1 MKENTSL
8 SIRFISL
15 MLLITAFV
23 SVDAAAQKINTK
35 QLTAEY
41 DRMLSEKF
49 RQGETG
55 CAALVAKDGQII
67 YKKAFGMADLELNVP
82 MQPDMVFRIGS
93 MTKQFTAVA
102 ILQLME
108 QGKLSLQDD
117 ITKYIPDYPT
127 HGYNI
132 TIEHLLTHTSGIK
145 SYTNVPEFQKYVRQ
159 DMKPEEA
166 INTFRNLPMEFAPGT
181 KWNYNNSGYFLLGY
195 IIEKVSG
202 KTYQEYIDE
211 NFFKPLGMTGSCY
224 GNDSRIIK
232 NRASGYQPGK
242 DGVQNADF
250 LSMLLPY
257 SAGAIQST
265 VEDIYRWNQALH
277 SYKLVSKESL
287 DKAFTE
293 YKLANGKGTSY
304 GYGWFLSQLQGSK
317 TIEHGGAINGFLT
330 NAIYFPEEDL
340 FVALFSNSTSVGP
353 DFTSQKMAALALGKP
368 LKDTPI
374 NIDEATLDLYVG
386 IYKNEDG
393 KEITVS
399 RDSTHLTVLR
409 PGSPVREI
417 IPVEK
422 DRFLLDDSFIS
433 LSFSRDAAGKIS
445 RMIIDD
451 RGKVTEWVRT
461 DKAVEAKKVVEVD
474 ESLLMKYAGE
484 YELQP
489 GFTITFTC
497 EGKKLFTQA
506 TGQPRFEIFPESNTK
521 FFLKVVDAQVEFIQ
535 DESGKY
541 NKIILYQG
549 GRSMEAKRIR

>member
-1 MKENTSL
+1 
-8 SIRFISL
+8 
-15 MLLITAFV
+15 
-23 SVDAAAQKINTK
+23 
-35 QLTAEY
+35 
-41 DRMLSEKF
+41 
-49 RQGETG
+49 
-55 CAALVAKDGQII
+55 
-67 YKKAFGMADLELNVP
+67 
-82 MQPDMVFRIGS
+82 
-93 MTKQFTAVA
+93 
-102 ILQLME
+102 
-108 QGKLSLQDD
+108 
-117 ITKYIPDYPT
+117 
-127 HGYNI
+127 
-132 TIEHLLTHTSGIK
+132 
-145 SYTNVPEFQKYVRQ
+145 
-159 DMKPEEA
+159 
-166 INTFRNLPMEFAPGT
+166 
-181 KWNYNNSGYFLLGY
+181 
-195 IIEKVSG
+195 
-202 KTYQEYIDE
+202 
-211 NFFKPLGMTGSCY
+211 MTGSCY